1 MNTATISRTDAL
13 SKVRELQQEAADL
26 EIKHNEKMDAIMG
39 QIAQVA
45 SLNQTNDSKSAS
57 LIQNDS
63 PPARRGR
70 PPASEN
76 QNDSPPAR
84 RGRPPAS
91 ENQNDSPPA
100 RRRGRPPASEAAKA
114 VNGPVAK
121 NSKISPDQRN
131 YSNEMSLKQAI
142 WDVLDRPAEWP
153 KLVSDLPEDAV
164 GLQFSEIK
172 DIIEHEKKWVSSSP
186 DISTMVS
193 SHLHNLKKEG
203 LLGRTEQA
211 RYYIIEGAELIP
223 GKRGRKAA

>member
-26 EIKHNEKMDAIMG
+26 EIKHNEKMDAIMS

-63 PPARRGR
+63 PPAR
-70 PPASEN
+70 
-76 QNDSPPAR
+76 R

-114 VNGPVAK
+114 AKAAKAANGPVAK
-121 NSKISPDQRN
+121 NSKIAPDQRN

-203 LLGRTEQA
+203 LLGRTEQG

-223 GKRGRKAA
+223 GKRGKAA